1 MQTYCLE
8 SEASVVYGYFPWEIV
23 TVPWIP
29 RGPCCPW
36 PTTGACHWLPGLGPL
51 HWVPYV
57 HPSLPV
63 TSFSLSTFSFP
74 TTAGHFSPHFTSCLD
89 GGTHL
94 SFESC
99 YFLLRNLQRVL
110 ASQNFTPQ
118 LLGLFLKALLP
129 KWDWLY
135 YSPLQ
140 DALPAFTVPHN
151 SSLAVVPEFTW
162 PTSFRPRPLLE
173 CLPSTQA
180 LLNPCFKARPCR
192 SISLWTPQALQ
203 MSLYQLEHL
212 IIHLL
217 A

>member
-1 MQTYCLE
+1 M
-8 SEASVVYGYFPWEIV
+8 S
-23 TVPWIP
+23 
-29 RGPCCPW
+29 
-36 PTTGACHWLPGLGPL
+36 
-51 HWVPYV
+51 
-57 HPSLPV
+57 
-63 TSFSLSTFSFP
+63 SFSLSSFSFP
-74 TTAGHFSPHFTSCLD
+74 VSPQLLVTSVPISLHVWTVGHRRGRDTQPLP
-89 GGTHL
+89 L

-118 LLGLFLKALLP
+118 LLDLFLKALPP

-135 YSPLQ
+135 YSPFQ

-180 LLNPCFKARPCR
+180 LLNRCFKARPCQ
-192 SISLWTPQALQ
+192 SLSLWTPQALQ
-203 MSLYQLEHL
+203 MSLCRLEHL